1 MANLTFAEK
10 TFAMLIHGGL
20 NQTDAYKQA
29 FAAKSIARSSATV
42 AASRLANS
50 KRVQDELLRLDREA
64 EKRVHG
70 AIMSREQRMEEL
82 SAQARDCRAA
92 GDVRGLVSC
101 IAELNKM
108 DAGSADDTGGV
119 AEFRAAIIAGAAE
132 VRVTLRRGGGAALRA
147 ARGRVVDVDAGSVA
161 GGGDGAGA
169 VDSGADA

>member
-29 FAAKSIARSSATV
+29 FAAKSIARSSAAV

-50 KRVQDELLRLDREA
+50 KRVQDELLRLDKEA
-64 EKRVHG
+64 EKRIMG

-92 GDVRGLVSC
+92 GDVRGLVAC

-108 DAGSADDTGGV
+108 DAGTSDDTGGV

-132 VRVTLRRGGGAALRA
+132 VRVTLRRGSGAALRA
-147 ARGRVVDVDAGSVA
+147 ARGRVVDVGVDGDGEGAVDAGS
-161 GGGDGAGA
+161 DGSA
-169 VDSGADA
+169 VE